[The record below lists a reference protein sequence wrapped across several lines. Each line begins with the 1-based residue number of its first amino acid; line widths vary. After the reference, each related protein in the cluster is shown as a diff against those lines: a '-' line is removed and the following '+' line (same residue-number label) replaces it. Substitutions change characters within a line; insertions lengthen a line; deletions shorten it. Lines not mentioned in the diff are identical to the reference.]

1 MSIVSVMP
9 SNHLILC
16 GPLLLLA
23 SIFPRIRFFLF
34 FESAMGVQGAMYGVK
49 ESEVQKKN
57 ETGTL
62 QEQITFNKV
71 RRGSSQIS
79 ELLH

>member
-1 MSIVSVMP
+1 MCRVRE
-9 SNHLILC
+9 LEKT
-16 GPLLLLA
+16 
-23 SIFPRIRFFLF
+23 RF
-34 FESAMGVQGAMYGVK
+34 G
-49 ESEVQKKN
+49 KKN
-57 ETGTL
+57 ETATL